1 MVLSLKGQIRE
12 FVSPDNYSRCLG
24 VTLTMKQRVDGERL
38 DDIRS
43 SQNFRHFLNLLNKQL
58 LGKKSSRFGTR
69 INVIP
74 VLETTYGHRLHYH
87 TIFEVPL
94 NIRSTEFMRTVDE
107 CWMKTKWGYEHI
119 HHHNRVDEG
128 WLDYLTKF
136 KSHKDDIDWMNLN
149 WDRDR
154 RL

>member
-1 MVLSLKGQIRE
+1 MVVDLKDQIRE
-12 FVSPDNYSRCLG
+12 FVSPDNYRRCLG
-24 VTLTMKQRVDGERL
+24 VTLTMKQRVDEERL
-38 DDIRS
+38 DEIKS
-43 SQNFRHFLNLLNKQL
+43 SQNFRHFLNLLNKDL
-58 LGKKSSRFGTR
+58 LGKKFSRFGTR

-74 VLETTYGHRLHYH
+74 VLESTLGHRIHYH

-94 NIRSTEFMRTVDE
+94 NVRSTDFMRTVE
-107 CWMKTKWGYEHI
+107 RCWKKTRWGYEHV
-119 HHHNRVDEG
+119 HHHNHIDEG

-136 KSHKDDIDWMNLN
+136 KSYKDDIDWMNLN